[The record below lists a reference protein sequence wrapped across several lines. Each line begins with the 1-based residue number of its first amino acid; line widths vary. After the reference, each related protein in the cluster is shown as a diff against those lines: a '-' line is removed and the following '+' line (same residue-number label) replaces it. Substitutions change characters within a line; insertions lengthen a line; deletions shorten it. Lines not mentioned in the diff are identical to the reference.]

1 MKNFIGSLAF
11 ITNKKKWKSK
21 RYVTRASDRL
31 SCPYPLGRWSM
42 RIPGGVNWNKL
53 SPTLWHKSLT
63 NLYILIW
70 TSPAHTFRPYSRK
83 RDHEE
88 TGWGQLLRL
97 IEKGKGH
104 YESVNP
110 SLSLSLS
117 FSMYIFIHNYM
128 YTAHTPH
135 VRMYIKCTQTII
147 NVHCIKVEVRVIPI
161 SMYLIVCKT
170 ISTSLIT
177 TVIHVLICI
186 TVNTWRGVV
195 HVWVGGGV
203 LLI

>member
-1 MKNFIGSLAF
+1 MAQ
-11 ITNKKKWKSK
+11 ITYKF
-21 RYVTRASDRL
+21 VH
-31 SCPYPLGRWSM
+31 PYMDQSRP
-42 RIPGGVNWNKL
+42 
-53 SPTLWHKSLT
+53 HF
-63 NLYILIW
+63 
-70 TSPAHTFRPYSRK
+70 PALFS
-83 RDHEE
+83 E
-88 TGWGQLLRL
+88 TGSRGDRMRAT
-97 IEKGKGH
+97 ITINRKGKRALW
-104 YESVNP
+104 ECKSISI
-110 SLSLSLS
+110 SLSLFLYV
-117 FSMYIFIHNYM
+117 YIFIHNYM

-170 ISTSLIT
+170 ISISLIT